1 MDSNKNP
8 RIKPKIISLNLSLI
22 HKEYVDLLNPY
33 LASRPNCRF
42 QSKKRFGICTVERKQ
57 IVTNEHLQ
65 IDSFKSVDQ
74 VP

>member
-8 RIKPKIISLNLSLI
+8 MIKPRIISLNLSLT

-42 QSKKRFGICTVERKQ
+42 QSKKKRFGICTIEKKA
-57 IVTNEHLQ
+57 NSH
-65 IDSFKSVDQ
+65 K
-74 VP
+74 